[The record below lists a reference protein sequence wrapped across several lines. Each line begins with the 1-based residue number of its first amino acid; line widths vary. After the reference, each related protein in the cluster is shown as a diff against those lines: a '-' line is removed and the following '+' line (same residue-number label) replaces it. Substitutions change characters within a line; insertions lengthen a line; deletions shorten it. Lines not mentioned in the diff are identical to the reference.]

1 MDYARLYPWPEGPWL
16 RTQMV
21 ITLDGA
27 TTGAD
32 GLSGSISGTADK
44 RVFMETRRLT
54 DAVLVGAGTIRAER
68 YKPMGVKPEWQEART
83 AEGLQPAPRIVIVSG
98 RLDLPWEEPM
108 FSQSASPITVATCAS
123 VGEQAR
129 EEAERHTQVV
139 SFGNDTVDLRA
150 LLTWMR
156 AEGMERIVCEGGE
169 ALLDGLVREDLVDEM
184 DLTIS
189 PVLAGAGYLTGP
201 PADALDALTGRYPRF
216 SLAHEFA
223 DEGFV
228 FCRFVRARGEQAV
241 DSIEG

>member
-1 MDYARLYPWPEGPWL
+1 MDYGQLYPWPRREWL

-27 TTGAD
+27 TTGGD
-32 GLSGSISGTADK
+32 GLSGSISGAADK
-44 RVFMETRRLT
+44 RVFMETRRLA

-68 YKPMGVKPEWQEART
+68 YKPMGVKPEWQEARA

-108 FSQSASPITVATCAS
+108 FSQSAAPITVATCAR
-123 VGEQAR
+123 VDEQAR
-129 EEAERHTQVV
+129 EDAERHAQVV
-139 SFGNDTVDLRA
+139 SFGTDAVDLVA
-150 LLTWMR
+150 LVAWMR
-156 AEGMERIVCEGGE
+156 EQGLQRIVCEGGE

-189 PVLAGAGYLTGP
+189 PVMAGSGYLPDP
-201 PADALDALTGRYPRF
+201 PSDAVDAVSGRYPRY
-216 SLAHEFA
+216 SLAHQFV

-228 FCRFVRARGEQAV
+228 FCRFVR
-241 DSIEG
+241 